1 MFEDIAWEH
10 RLKFSA
16 EGWVWLSDAIARQA
30 FFHVSLA
37 VFIKSGPSCMAM
49 ENVNQA
55 FVTGVACEARTVRV
69 QEDLGDQFGRNDGL
83 EGG

>member
-10 RLKFSA
+10 RLKFGA
-16 EGWVWLSDAIARQA
+16 ERWVWLSDAIARQA

-37 VFIKSGPSCMAM
+37 VFVESGPCCMAV

-55 FVTGVACEARTVRV
+55 LEAGVACKARAVCV
-69 QEDLGDQFGRNDGL
+69 VEDLGDQFGWNDGL